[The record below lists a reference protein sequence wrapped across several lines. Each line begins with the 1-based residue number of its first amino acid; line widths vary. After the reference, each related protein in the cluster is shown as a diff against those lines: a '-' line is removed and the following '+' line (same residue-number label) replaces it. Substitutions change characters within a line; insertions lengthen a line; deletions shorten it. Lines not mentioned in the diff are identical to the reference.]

1 MTPLS
6 ALAVSHN
13 TTYQH
18 RAGVWV
24 FLNSLAH
31 THTRTYMHILSYY
44 SVDSRGTCAEVQ
56 IENVMCANAFRT
68 EVRLVLSFSVSQ
80 QWEHQPQYGKL
91 ERRAH
96 YSG

>member
-1 MTPLS
+1 MGIFKLS
-6 ALAVSHN
+6 CTH
-13 TTYQH
+13 T
-18 RAGVWV
+18 
-24 FLNSLAH
+24 H